1 MKTELTKDDLDML
14 QDALAFKLLYLKGR
28 GPTSELTRLDTLPI
42 MRLAAKLEAMK
53 EGKDDRIRSRRDR
66 MPGAD

>member
-1 MKTELTKDDLDML
+1 MTTELTRSDLEML

-28 GPTSELTRLDTLPI
+28 GPTAELTRLDTLPI

-53 EGKDDRIRSRRDR
+53 EESPKGGKR
-66 MPGAD
+66 

>member
-1 MKTELTKDDLDML
+1 MKTELTKSDLEML

-28 GPTSELTRLDTLPI
+28 GPASELTRLDTLPI

-53 EGKDDRIRSRRDR
+53 EKRDEKS
-66 MPGAD
+66 PGTK

>member
-1 MKTELTKDDLDML
+1 MKTKLTKADLEML

-28 GPTSELTRLDTLPI
+28 GPTSELTRMDTLPN

-53 EGKDDRIRSRRDR
+53 EESNEDCIRSK
-66 MPGAD
+66 

>member
-1 MKTELTKDDLDML
+1 MKTELTTADLEML

-53 EGKDDRIRSRRDR
+53 EERGKR
-66 MPGAD
+66 